1 MTSAKKGKSSKSR
14 DTKVAVDAPAVE
26 PVAVAAPVPEL
37 DMSSPQG
44 GPARRNIDLER
55 REDRFLI
62 FIRDTQDVLD
72 ALGEFAD
79 IIEYEKTPVTHT
91 LYCGDSIRGLP
102 PGLSVKARTYSIDR
116 QVGRWEVNSETL
128 FNLLELK
135 RTVAIKGPDS
145 NGQASADF
153 DFDFMAEERGYEE
166 VFEVLDLAAQ
176 SFPTGSLKSKK
187 RTSSMTL
194 GEVIDLLS
202 NPVPY
207 HGKVPEDLYLFLLEN
222 VHPLD
227 DFKWMPLNGTEYRRK
242 HFKTKDPQY
251 RDVFRATMDTRVT
264 HYSFRRLGGGRFTG
278 TPVGVEDFSRLEIK
292 ADYEKLHN
300 TPLGERIA
308 EIVLNFKAFRIP
320 SKKYRSLTLRGQD
333 IIEKYG
339 FKTELPG
346 NNLKAYFMA
355 SPIRYRDREHYVN
368 LARYIAT
375 SGTFKLFPEQPMLI
389 EVHENAVVGKDN
401 KLFVRLTGNSIIYDR
416 APEIKKIQDLKIEKA
431 DRCPVA
437 VIPIESR
444 DELGL
449 ELFKN
454 LKEKNNRYLR
464 SKGFLVQHKK
474 TKRVYKVALERI
486 ITGKRKSTE
495 DVCIYYMG
503 KEGAVTAF
511 NDYERIEQE
520 ILALYRFLK
529 KYPLFKSVF

>member
-1 MTSAKKGKSSKSR
+1 MSR
-14 DTKVAVDAPAVE
+14 VANTNNDSTIKDQAVVVDPVVE
-26 PVAVAAPVPEL
+26 MDLHSPE
-37 DMSSPQG
+37 G
-44 GPARRNIDLER
+44 GAARRNIDLER

-62 FIRDTQDVLD
+62 FIRDTQDVID

-79 IIEYEKTPVTHT
+79 VIEYDKTPVTHT

-116 QVGRWEVNSETL
+116 QVGRWEVNYETL

-176 SFPTGSLKSKK
+176 SFPTGSLKNKK
-187 RTSSMTL
+187 RTVRMSL

-207 HGKVPEDLYLFLLEN
+207 HGKVSEDLYLFLLEN

-227 DFKWMPLNGTEYRRK
+227 DFRWMPLNGTEYRRK

-264 HYSFRRLGGGRFTG
+264 HYSFRRLGGGRYTG
-278 TPVGVEDFSRLEIK
+278 TPVGIEDFSRLEIK
-292 ADYEKLHN
+292 ADYDKLQS

-308 EIVLNFKAFRIP
+308 EIVFNFKAFRIP

-339 FKTELPG
+339 FKNEVPG
-346 NNLKAYFMA
+346 HKIKAYFMA
-355 SPIRYRDREHYVN
+355 SPIRYKDREHYVN

-375 SGTFKLFPEQPMLI
+375 SGTFQLFPEQPMLV
-389 EVHENAVVGKDN
+389 EVHENAVVGKDK
-401 KLFVRLTGNSIIYDR
+401 KLLVRLIGNSIVYDR
-416 APEIKKIQDLKIEKA
+416 VPETTKDGDLKIEKS
-431 DRCPVA
+431 DYSPVA

-449 ELFKN
+449 DIIKK

-464 SKGFLVQHKK
+464 SKGFLVQNKK

-503 KEGAVTAF
+503 KIGDIAVF
-511 NDYERIEQE
+511 DDYERIEQE
-520 ILALYRFLK
+520 IKALSRFLK